1 MKQIL
6 LQRAVFKQQPGP
18 SIWTSEGGGILLIA
32 GIIATVVIAI
42 VGLGIDTITWYRTHR
57 ALQNAADSA
66 AIAAATNA
74 TSSYQSEAI
83 AVAAQY
89 GYVDG
94 SNGVSVS
101 AANNQTCPDG
111 TTSCYLVTIAMTS
124 APQFFSQV
132 IGLPAPA
139 LSSAAMAGGSQTHSY
154 CILALASDGTSPGI
168 RSDGSNTAD
177 LTGCSI
183 MSDTGSTCNGHN
195 LNATYGD
202 AHGTN
207 SGCGVTEHS
216 NVPAV
221 SDPYAGLASNIPVN
235 TCTKSQYQ
243 WEDKKGNGSNTWG
256 TVSVTT
262 TMSLPATTIVCG
274 DLKLLGPVTLTS
286 TSPGSV
292 LVIENGE
299 LDTNGQTLSTASG
312 SALTIIFSGDATD
325 THNHYPTDGTNAGTL
340 NIMAPTTGSWK
351 GVAIYQDPNLTKG
364 LDFTYAGNN
373 PAWDVTGLVY
383 LPKANVTFKGAVN
396 KSSFGASCFALVVNS
411 VLISGTGDILETG
424 GCAAAGLTLPTDT
437 IALAG
442 LVQ

>member
-1 MKQIL
+1 MNKIVL
-6 LQRAVFKQQPGP
+6 PRALCEQL
-18 SIWTSEGGGILLIA
+18 SRAHRIWTSERGGIALIA
-32 GIIATVVIAI
+32 GIVATVVVAV
-42 VGLGIDTITWYRTHR
+42 VGLGIDVIGWYRTHR

-66 AIAAATNA
+66 AIAAATNG
-74 TSSYQSEAI
+74 SGSFQSEAK

-94 SNGVSVS
+94 TGGVTVT
-101 AANNQTCPDG
+101 AADKQPCPDG
-111 TTSCYLVTIAMTS
+111 TTSCYLVTVAMTS

-154 CILALASDGTSPGI
+154 CILALASDGTNPGI
-168 RSDGSNTAD
+168 RSDGSNSAD

-207 SGCGVTEHS
+207 NGCGVTEHS
-216 NVPAV
+216 NVPVV
-221 SDPYAGLASNIPVN
+221 SDPYAGLANNIPAN
-235 TCTKSQYQ
+235 TCNKSAYQ
-243 WEDKKGNGSNTWG
+243 WEDKKGNGGNTWG
-256 TVSVTT
+256 TVGVTT

-274 DLKLLGPVTLTS
+274 DLKLNGPVTLTS
-286 TSPGSV
+286 GSPGSV

-312 SALTIIFSGDATD
+312 SALTVIFSGDPTD
-325 THNHYPTDGTNAGTL
+325 THNHYPTNSGTL
-340 NIMAPTTGSWK
+340 DFMAPTTGPWK
-351 GVAIYQDPNLTKG
+351 GVVIYQDPNLTKG

-373 PAWDVTGLVY
+373 PTWDITGLVY
-383 LPKANVTFKGAVN
+383 LPKANVAFKGAVN
-396 KSSFGASCFALVVNS
+396 KSSYGASCFALVVNS
-411 VLISGTGDILETG
+411 VLISGTGDILQTG